1 MLIFRVA
8 PTWDTESNS
17 DFEKHKDR
25 LPFPL
30 APMGREGW
38 GERGI
43 SLTHRKKPKLSLI
56 PVYQAA
62 LDADVSNGEYIQR
75 INECRPL
82 MPSLIAARLR

>member
-1 MLIFRVA
+1 M
-8 PTWDTESNS
+8 WDTGSNS

-30 APMGREGW
+30 APMG
-38 GERGI
+38 ERAGVRGRI

-62 LDADVSNGEYIQR
+62 LDADVSSGEYIQR